1 MQTAIRP
8 FTDTLREIRN
18 GDTQEE
24 LAVMLNQVVAAV
36 RETGK
41 VGGEYIKTY
50 GHYHVGKLDET
61 YWIIQGE
68 GIVLLQKR
76 KDDKDDEIEVFYA
89 ISVKAGAVCL
99 FRQAW
104 VIWWLIQVK
113 SGW

>member
-41 VGGEYIKTY
+41 VGELTLKLKIKPAGSGVVNVVQIEDT
-50 GHYHVGKLDET
+50 VTAKMPELPRPSTLFFPTEDNN
-61 YWIIQGE
+61 
-68 GIVLLQKR
+68 LQR
-76 KDDKDDEIEVFYA
+76 TDP
-89 ISVKAGAVCL
+89 
-99 FRQAW
+99 RQRSMELEAATA
-104 VIWWLIQVK
+104 
-113 SGW
+113 